1 MKTLF
6 TSLILAAF
14 AAVTQTGH
22 AQIRA
27 VDFGGDYTSNNINN
41 TTPPDSGYAT
51 GDYNFNGS
59 SDDRA
64 YIRPFGSEASF
75 TGSPNFVT
83 PTGKSGGVINY
94 GISYAN
100 IGSTNDPATT
110 GLNRISSSDIIQA
123 SSGGGAGTSAM
134 RMASAWYWQ
143 KPSFLNGLSSA
154 TGLSFAD
161 QNGSLFASINNNLNP
176 TAGNERA
183 SRFLV
188 QSGGQWYLSTSSF
201 TGTTGTLAINA
212 STATWYSFDP
222 AANALF
228 WDVRN
233 PGSTVTGNTF
243 TDITAIG
250 IYTQHELFDGT
261 ATTSAVQGFSSF
273 EATVVPEPSSFALL
287 LGAIV
292 ALAIIRRGRNRA
304 RMQ

>member
-27 VDFGGDYTSNNINN
+27 VDFGGDYTSSNINN
-41 TTPPDSGYAT
+41 TTPAGSGYAT
-51 GDYNFNGS
+51 GDYNFDGS

-75 TGSPNFVT
+75 TGSDSFTT
-83 PTGKSGGVINY
+83 PTGKSGAFINY

-100 IGSTNDPATT
+100 IGSLSDPANN
-110 GLNRISSSDIIQA
+110 GLNRITSSDSIQA
-123 SSGGGAGTSAM
+123 TSGAGTSAM

-143 KPSFLNGLSSA
+143 KASFLNGLNVAS
-154 TGLSFAD
+154 GISFAD
-161 QNGSLFASINNNLNP
+161 QSGSLFASINNTGTP
-176 TAGNERA
+176 TTGNQRA

-188 QSGGQWYLSTSSF
+188 QSGGQWYLSESF
-201 TGTTGTLAINA
+201 
-212 STATWYSFDP
+212 STATDGTLSINAATSNWYVFDP
-222 AANALF
+222 TANALF
-228 WDVRN
+228 WDVTK
-233 PGSTVTGNTF
+233 PGGTVIGSLL

-250 IYTQHELFDGT
+250 IYTQHQLFDGT
-261 ATTSAVQGFSSF
+261 SGSAAVQGFSSF